1 LDGARA
7 QVNIKYRDSTREEEF
22 QLAYASQQVEYKHF
36 RGEVFQIRITV
47 TGLGMRRV
55 RLAKLPPDVSE
66 EIIQYVM
73 MFMA

>member
-22 QLAYASQQVEYKHF
+22 QLAYASLQVEYKHF
-36 RGEVFQIRITV
+36 RGEVIQIRITV